1 MCEHIPSLD
10 LNAKLKQ
17 IILISPF
24 LFLFFA
30 KHIALLVFRLVED
43 VSEPALAAV
52 LAVEM
57 RSHED
62 AGTALLGG
70 ALPPQPVDL
79 AVVVHLVVLEHRQLH
94 LLVLVLDLLGSGVV
108 LLLPLLTS
116 SPQPQHEVEG
126 GLLLDVVVGQSAPVL
141 QLLTGK
147 DETLLVWRNSLLVL
161 DLSLHILDAVR
172 RLHLEG
178 DCLAREGLDKN
189 LHLLASFKV
198 LYSSSVAWSF

>member
-62 AGTALLGG
+62 ASSALLAG
-70 ALPPQPVDL
+70 ALPPQPV
-79 AVVVHLVVLEHRQLH
+79 
-94 LLVLVLDLLGSGVV
+94 
-108 LLLPLLTS
+108 LLPLLTA
-116 SPQPQHEVEG
+116 SPQPQHQVEG
-126 GLLLDVVVGQSAPVL
+126 GLLLDVVVRQSAPVL
-141 QLLTGK
+141 QLLPSE
-147 DETLLVWRNSLLVL
+147 DETLLVWRNTLLVL
-161 DLSLHILDAVR
+161 DFSLHILDAVGW
-172 RLHLEG
+172 LHLQG
-178 DCLAREGLDKN
+178 DGFAREGFDEN
-189 LHLLASFKV
+189 LHLLLKCYNQAV
-198 LYSSSVAWSF
+198 